1 MNSEPSSTSSNA
13 WNRPGGYAE
22 VLRVSWP
29 LIISMG
35 SFTMMQFADRM
46 FLAWYNT
53 VSIQAALPAGILSF
67 TLICGFMALAGYSN
81 SFVAQYFGAGDK
93 TGCSRSTAQGVW
105 MSVLSWPMMLALM
118 PVGRWILRVSGHA
131 PEVLAEEMIY
141 FNILMIGSVA
151 VPLGSAV
158 SGFFTGKGDTKT
170 NMYAN
175 LAGNVVNVVLDYA
188 MIFGRWGFP
197 EMGIRGA
204 AWATVVAGFVG
215 PAIMFAIY
223 FGRKMNAEFQTR
235 STFRFDGKLFARMIR
250 FGLPSAGHLFL
261 DVSSFSLFVLLTG
274 RLGSVALSSSNI
286 ALAINNV
293 AFMPLLGIS
302 IAASIL
308 VGQYQGRGDSETAEK
323 AGWTC
328 LKIGWMYMAV
338 VGLTFVLFPRWY
350 FELFSSR
357 GSGSFPLNE
366 VLSVGRVLLGM
377 MAAWGLLDTINLIV
391 SGALKGAGDTRF
403 VMYYSVVMAW
413 GVWITGELVIL
424 LVLKLGIVAAWVW
437 LMVYVILMAVGF
449 IWRYRS
455 GRWKSIELIDRET
468 PVQPPR
474 GGAEAMIV
482 VE

>member
-141 FNILMIGSVA
+141 FNVLMVGSVA

-215 PAIMFAIY
+215 PAIMFA
-223 FGRKMNAEFQTR
+223 
-235 STFRFDGKLFARMIR
+235 
-250 FGLPSAGHLFL
+250 
-261 DVSSFSLFVLLTG
+261 
-274 RLGSVALSSSNI
+274 
-286 ALAINNV
+286 
-293 AFMPLLGIS
+293 
-302 IAASIL
+302 AA
-308 VGQYQGRGDSETAEK
+308 
-323 AGWTC
+323 
-328 LKIGWMYMAV
+328 
-338 VGLTFVLFPRWY
+338 
-350 FELFSSR
+350 
-357 GSGSFPLNE
+357 
-366 VLSVGRVLLGM
+366 
-377 MAAWGLLDTINLIV
+377 
-391 SGALKGAGDTRF
+391 
-403 VMYYSVVMAW
+403 
-413 GVWITGELVIL
+413 
-424 LVLKLGIVAAWVW
+424 
-437 LMVYVILMAVGF
+437 
-449 IWRYRS
+449 
-455 GRWKSIELIDRET
+455 
-468 PVQPPR
+468 
-474 GGAEAMIV
+474 
-482 VE
+482 